1 MVPSSSPP
9 DKCIPRETDEILE
22 LGLLNVVQDVWI
34 KATDIDN
41 ATQTFVIPASGI
53 SSQKKVLLDVL
64 LASEEAHRG
73 GRLRSPKKKKQDGKH
88 KETEQQDQPKEIQN
102 NATSRR

>member
-1 MVPSSSPP
+1 V
-9 DKCIPRETDEILE
+9 EV
-22 LGLLNVVQDVWI
+22 GLLNVALDVWI

-64 LASEEAHRG
+64 QVKKLVGATAISHIG
-73 GRLRSPKKKKQDGKH
+73 LCIDQSSTPSPISKN
-88 KETEQQDQPKEIQN
+88 TP
-102 NATSRR
+102 